1 VGHFPTASL
10 SLKWGANPALAGS
23 FEYENLRAVRRKI
36 RHLITDLK
44 QAGFVQVPGGKGS
57 HRKFQHPKLA
67 G

>member
-1 VGHFPTASL
+1 
-10 SLKWGANPALAGS
+10 LAGS
-23 FEYENLRAVRRKI
+23 FEYENLRAVPRKI